1 MKPTVAIVGRPNVG
15 KSTLFNRLIGERRA
29 IVDDVPGVTRDR
41 IIGESEWRGI
51 KFNVIDTGGIEPY
64 SEDIILKQMRRQ
76 AQFAIEMA
84 DVIVFVVDGKEGL
97 TSSDSDVANILRKS
111 NKPIIL
117 AVNKVDNRKLEDM
130 VYDFYTLGLGD
141 PISMSAEHG
150 SGVGDVLDRVV
161 NYFIDKGINEIEDS
175 SIKVCIIGKPNT
187 GKSSLINKILGEERL
202 IVSDIPGTTRD
213 AIDTLIEY
221 ENQKFTF
228 IDTAGIRRKSKI
240 YDNIEKY
247 SILRTQSAVERSD
260 VCVIMIDATEDVSEQ
275 DAKVAGLAFNQGKA
289 CIIAINKWDAVEKN
303 MKTAD
308 DFKKEVYNKLS
319 FMTFA
324 PIVFIS
330 AKTGFHLN
338 KLFELIKQVYENY
351 ERRITTGQ
359 LNDLL
364 AEATTIYQPPSD
376 KGKQLKIYYMT
387 QVDIKPPKIAIFVN
401 EKKLFHFS
409 YQRYLENYI
418 RRIFDFT
425 GVPITFIIKEKG
437 DKA

>member
-1 MKPTVAIVGRPNVG
+1 VG

-289 CIIAINKWDAVEKN
+289 CIIAVNKWDAVEKN

-338 KLFELIKQVYENY
+338 KLFELITQVYENY

-387 QVDIKPPKIAIFVN
+387 QADIKPPKIAIFVN